1 MCQYNVLLLMRI
13 TNTNKREI
21 IDKNINNEQQV
32 INKYE
37 NDKK

>member
-1 MCQYNVLLLMRI
+1 MRI

-21 IDKNINNEQQV
+21 IDKNTNNEEQI

-37 NDKK
+37 NDKNEK

>member
-1 MCQYNVLLLMRI
+1 MRI

-21 IDKNINNEQQV
+21 IDKNINNEEQV

-37 NDKK
+37 NDKNEK

>member
-1 MCQYNVLLLMRI
+1 MRI

-21 IDKNINNEQQV
+21 IDKNINNEQI

-37 NDKK
+37 NDKR

>member
-1 MCQYNVLLLMRI
+1 MRI

-21 IDKNINNEQQV
+21 IDKNINNEEQV

-37 NDKK
+37 NEKNEK

>member
-1 MCQYNVLLLMRI
+1 MRI

-21 IDKNINNEQQV
+21 IDKNINNEQI

>member
-1 MCQYNVLLLMRI
+1 MRI

-21 IDKNINNEQQV
+21 IDKNTNNEEQV

-37 NDKK
+37 NDKNEK

>member
-1 MCQYNVLLLMRI
+1 MRI

-21 IDKNINNEQQV
+21 IDKNINNEQV